1 MPTEILLVVC
11 ELLLHLVQNIVLVH
25 EALPLLLHDPLN
37 GSSEIK

>member
-25 EALPLLLHDPLN
+25 KALPLLLHDSLD
-37 GSSEIK
+37 GGSEIK